1 MGRKR
6 SYRTFR
12 SDIQQFSIMSVI
24 DSNTFTISSAIDIG
38 PSSLLDI
45 HLNTSLLTNEILDHG
60 CFCSKLEGFNTFQSN
75 GGHIAIDDV
84 DQTCQNWIKQREC
97 SGNFEGGSCYENS
110 NQVLT
115 YNVVQ
120 DIFDDGA
127 KIYDCSGNT
136 DQCAYESCIIDV
148 EYVLDIEEMMD
159 TIPQFVHSPVSDD
172 GSTCPISFDTPN
184 PNTYR
189 VCNGTAPNLFTS
201 VQESTPAG
209 QTILEIVANN
219 ADLTDTV
226 SCGDYRDEDG
236 CTVEYYTT
244 STKVN
249 WSNSQIACRDMGLD
263 GLAEVRDTTE
273 NACFETLPAGLV
285 WLGGYRQNK
294 GDASSPWIWVTSGK
308 TATWG
313 NFISNSGAKHK
324 DVMIIWKGYWPQW
337 DDDDGRHSINAV

>member
-159 TIPQFVHSPVSDD
+159 TIPQFVHSPVNDD
-172 GSTCPISFDTPN
+172 GSTCPKSFDTPA

-189 VCNGTAPNLFTS
+189 VC
-201 VQESTPAG
+201 
-209 QTILEIVANN
+209 
-219 ADLTDTV
+219 
-226 SCGDYRDEDG
+226 CGDYKDEDG
-236 CTVEYYTT
+236 CSVEYYTT
-244 STKVN
+244 STKQN
-249 WSNSQIACRDMGLD
+249 WPSSQAVCQAMGLEF
-263 GLAEVRDTTE
+263 AEVRDANE
-273 NACFETLPAGLV
+273 NTCFETLPAGLV
-285 WLGGYRQNK
+285 WIGGYRQNK
-294 GDASSPWIWVTSGK
+294 GDANSPWIWLTSGK
-308 TATWG
+308 TATYE
-313 NFISNSGAKHK
+313 NFGVNSGAKHK

-337 DDDDGRHSINAV
+337 DDDDGRHSINTVC